1 MSARDTVLKELSS
14 TLNDQKLLSREKESL
29 EKRIITVL
37 NSLGVKG
44 ASYSEVV
51 IKISGVRDKYAA
63 AFIKVED
70 LIKRRD
76 VISQEL
82 VEIESTVK
90 YVSET
95 MKNSNQLEYEVFNL
109 HYFDGLSLS
118 EIAKKKNYSLDR
130 IKQISANI
138 SKKFFVNE

>member
-90 YVSET
+90 FVSET
-95 MKNSNQLEYEVFNL
+95 MKDSKQLEYEVFTL
-109 HYFDGLSLS
+109 HYFDGLTLQ
-118 EIAKKKNYSLDR
+118 EIANKKNFSLAR
-130 IKQISANI
+130 IKQISSDI
-138 SKKFFVNE
+138 SKKFFCQ

>member
-82 VEIESTVK
+82 VEIDSTVK
-90 YVSET
+90 FVSET
-95 MKNSNQLEYEVFNL
+95 MKDSKQLEYEVFTL
-109 HYFDGLSLS
+109 HYFDGLTLQ
-118 EIAKKKNYSLDR
+118 EIANKKNFSLAR
-130 IKQISANI
+130 IKQISSDI
-138 SKKFFVNE
+138 SKKFFCQ

>member
-82 VEIESTVK
+82 VEIDSTVK
-90 YVSET
+90 FVSET
-95 MKNSNQLEYEVFNL
+95 MKDSKQLEYEVFTL
-109 HYFDGLSLS
+109 HYFDGLTLQ
-118 EIAKKKNYSLDR
+118 EIANKKNFFFSR
-130 IKQISANI
+130 IKQISSDI
-138 SKKFFVNE
+138 SKKFFCQ

>member
-82 VEIESTVK
+82 IEIDSTVK
-90 YVSET
+90 FVSET
-95 MKNSNQLEYEVFNL
+95 MKDSKQLEYEVFTL
-109 HYFDGLSLS
+109 HYFDGLTLQ
-118 EIAKKKNYSLDR
+118 EIANKKNFSLAR
-130 IKQISANI
+130 IKQISSDI
-138 SKKFFVNE
+138 SKKFFCQ